1 MVITV
6 SCSACAASF
15 PVDPNKIPEGGVKVR
30 CSECAH
36 VFRVERPAPEPE
48 LAPSPADDER
58 AAEPEPELAPPPP
71 DEEWAVEPEPPA
83 TDVETGG
90 TDPGGSTSIAADID
104 EGDELPDWATGL
116 DAGGTEA
123 TEVPDALDEVPEE
136 PRPEEPRPE
145 PTGWADPAP
154 DASGWDQLE
163 DEPDTGALPDDP
175 LPVMEPDPP
184 PATEPDPLPV
194 MEAQPAPVTEP
205 EPSPPAEPETVPG
218 FSFGKRD
225 PMDKA
230 RRLARVLVSDMVMYN
245 SERHQVALSRGTLAE
260 DFEEEIEKS
269 WKEYV
274 DQIGNEI
281 AEGEGRHFWSQ
292 ALNDILAKGA
302 KEF

>member
-48 LAPSPADDER
+48 LAPPPADDEWS
-58 AAEPEPELAPPPP
+58 AEPEPELAAPPA
-71 DEEWAVEPEPPA
+71 DDEWAVEDEPFA
-83 TDVETGG
+83 GDVETGG
-90 TDPGGSTSIAADID
+90 AESDGSTSTAADAGS
-104 EGDELPDWATGL
+104 EQRDELP
-116 DAGGTEA
+116 
-123 TEVPDALDEVPEE
+123 
-136 PRPEEPRPE
+136 
-145 PTGWADPAP
+145 GWADPAP
-154 DASGWDQLE
+154 EPSGWADLE
-163 DEPDTGALPDDP
+163 DEPDTGTLPDDP
-175 LPVMEPDPP
+175 IPTMEPDTP
-184 PATEPDPLPV
+184 PAVEPDTLPV
-194 MEAQPAPVTEP
+194 MEAQPAPITEP
-205 EPSPPAEPETVPG
+205 EPSPPPEPETVPG

-245 SERHQVALSRGTLAE
+245 SERHQVALSRGTLPE

-274 DQIGNEI
+274 DQIGSEI

-302 KEF
+302 TVF